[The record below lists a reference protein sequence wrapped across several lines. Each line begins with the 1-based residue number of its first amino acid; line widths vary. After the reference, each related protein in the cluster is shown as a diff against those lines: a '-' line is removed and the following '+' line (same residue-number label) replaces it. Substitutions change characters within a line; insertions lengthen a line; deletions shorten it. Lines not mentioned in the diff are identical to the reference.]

1 MNTTTS
7 CGGVQTNPQEQVS
20 MTKMILHIKLP
31 LTMLMRLNIAK
42 NH

>member
-20 MTKMILHIKLP
+20 MTKTIFHIKLL
-31 LTMLMRLNIAK
+31 LTMLIRPNIAK

>member
-1 MNTTTS
+1 MNTTIS

-20 MTKMILHIKLP
+20 MIKMILHIKLL
-31 LTMLMRLNIAK
+31 LTMLIRPNIIK

>member
-1 MNTTTS
+1 MNMTTS

-31 LTMLMRLNIAK
+31 LTMLIRPNIVK
-42 NH
+42 KY

>member
-1 MNTTTS
+1 MNMTSS

-31 LTMLMRLNIAK
+31 LTMLTRPNIAK

>member
-20 MTKMILHIKLP
+20 MTKMILHIKLL
-31 LTMLMRLNIAK
+31 LTMLMHPNIAK

>member
-20 MTKMILHIKLP
+20 MTKMIFHIKLL
-31 LTMLMRLNIAK
+31 LTMLMRTNIAK